1 MGRFKKN
8 GEVFRGGDGTPKETT
23 ILIQFLICMTQCFEG
38 GCSFEDGSISE
49 VPRVMFTNFS
59 LFNFIIFF
67 LVFVMKQLSDMTKNL
82 FKMGGSNSRL
92 RRGREGYAIELICLI
107 HFSWYLIVESG
118 TFLCFFIINQ
128 RKNPLA
134 CNYVELK
141 SGPHPPKPLVLST
154 AMEDV

>member
-1 MGRFKKN
+1 
-8 GEVFRGGDGTPKETT
+8 
-23 ILIQFLICMTQCFEG
+23 MTQYFEG

-92 RRGREGYAIELICLI
+92 RRGRGML
-107 HFSWYLIVESG
+107 
-118 TFLCFFIINQ
+118 
-128 RKNPLA
+128 
-134 CNYVELK
+134 
-141 SGPHPPKPLVLST
+141 
-154 AMEDV
+154 

>member
-1 MGRFKKN
+1 MGRFKKD
-8 GEVFRGGDGTPKETT
+8 GEVFRGGDGTSKETT

-67 LVFVMKQLSDMTKNL
+67 FGFCHETVIRYDKKFIQN
-82 FKMGGSNSRL
+82 GGQQFSL
-92 RRGREGYAIELICLI
+92 EEGEGYAIELICLI

-128 RKNPLA
+128 CKNPLA